1 MFNYDNQN
9 GWPNKLGHY
18 QSPIDLSSTDSI
30 NYDDNLAISS
40 DMYYQ
45 LTEEINDGNTIR
57 LLGHGNATIF
67 NRKFTF
73 QQLHFHLPSEHTI
86 DGKTHPLE
94 IHLVHTNEI
103 GQTVV
108 VAIMVNKGNSNPD
121 IQSIINHFNNNVEQ
135 PVNISTNQWI
145 PSLAKG
151 FHYLGS
157 LTTPPLTEGVEWLVI
172 TNAAI
177 TVSESQLQWFHN
189 NFKHNN
195 RKTQPLFER
204 KVELYK

>member
-1 MFNYDNQN
+1 MLNYDNQN
-9 GWPNKLGHY
+9 GWPNQLGNY
-18 QSPIDLSSTDSI
+18 QSPIDLNTEVSTK
-30 NYDDNLAISS
+30 YDDNLAISS

-45 LTEEINDGNTIR
+45 LTQEINDSTTIR

-86 DGKTHPLE
+86 DGKTNPLE
-94 IHLVHTNEI
+94 IHLVHTNAI

-108 VAIMVNKGNSNPD
+108 VAIMVNKGNSNAD
-121 IQSIINHFNNNVEQ
+121 LQAIINHFNNKEDQ
-135 PVNISTNQWI
+135 SVNISTNQWI

-157 LTTPPLTEGVEWLVI
+157 LTTPPL
-172 TNAAI
+172 
-177 TVSESQLQWFHN
+177 
-189 NFKHNN
+189 
-195 RKTQPLFER
+195 R
-204 KVELYK
+204 KV